1 MSMNATETPTFTR
14 VRKGGY
20 DPPEVDAYIGQ
31 LQAEIGRLQ
40 ATIEYMSQDVASLRE
55 MAKHNEQPEAVV
67 GRALLSASS
76 YADEIV
82 SKAQQQAQEMID
94 QANRI
99 LHDAQVQADIAAREQ
114 LRHLEQM
121 RRDLEQD
128 IADLQAARSQA
139 SAQWLRT
146 VAQYLLD
153 QADELVQ
160 PLADRDPQSNWDT
173 TADQASADADGAQGP
188 QLSLLPPPNQEDQVQ
203 LDPDPSE
210 V

>member
-146 VAQYLLD
+146 VAQYLFD

-160 PLADRDPQSNWDT
+160 PLADRGPEASWD
-173 TADQASADADGAQGP
+173 ASADQVSADGAQEP
-188 QLSLLPPPNQEDQVQ
+188 QLSILPPPSPEDRVQ
-203 LDPDPSE
+203 LNPDPSE

>member
-1 MSMNATETPTFTR
+1 MSMNTTETPTFTR

-20 DPPEVDAYIGQ
+20 DPAEVDAYIGQ

-55 MAKHNEQPEAVV
+55 MAKQNEQPEAVV

-94 QANRI
+94 EANRI

-160 PLADRDPQSNWDT
+160 PLADRDPQSNWDAT
-173 TADQASADADGAQGP
+173 SDQASADGAQGP
-188 QLSLLPPPNQEDQVQ
+188 QLSLLSPPNQEDQVQ